1 MSANDFA
8 ARSPFVH
15 QGIRQVVRDIVPSQ
29 IREVAHLG
37 MGRENVVPLWFG
49 EPDQPTPEFIR
60 QAAINALAAGDTF
73 YQPNAGIAPLRKALA
88 GYMNRLYQTALVQEN
103 VIVTV
108 SGLNAMMVTLQ
119 AVLGVGDH
127 MVTTAPIWPNIVAI
141 PRVLGADVSTVP
153 LRAHGTG
160 GHGHGGWQLDLEA
173 LFAACGAKTKVIL
186 LNTPNNPT
194 GWMMPAKDQVRL
206 VEFADKHGIW
216 IIADEVYAR
225 LVYNGQ
231 DCAPSFVPFMTE
243 NRRIM
248 VINSF
253 SKAWAMTGWRLGWIT
268 APAAITG
275 ELEKLME
282 FNVSCPAGFIQ
293 QAGIVAL
300 RDGEDFVVSARNRYA
315 RSRKVL
321 VERLSNMPRIMLPEA
336 EAAFYAF
343 FKVDGVSDT
352 LSFAK
357 NLLRDEG
364 IGLAPGEAFGPEGAG
379 YIRACYAVSED
390 LIHRAMDGL
399 ATFLTR
405 NAL

>member
-1 MSANDFA
+1 MSNANFA
-8 ARSPFVH
+8 TRNPFVH
-15 QGIRQVVRDIVPSQ
+15 QGIRQVVRDITPSQ

-60 QAAINALAAGDTF
+60 QAAMDALAAGDTF
-73 YQPNAGIAPLRKALA
+73 YQPNAGIAPLRDALA
-88 GYMNRLYQTALVQEN
+88 GYMNGLYQTMLGPDN

-108 SGLNAMMVTLQ
+108 SGLNAIMVTLQ
-119 AVLGVGDH
+119 AVLGAGDH
-127 MVTTAPIWPNIVAI
+127 LVTTAPIWPNIVAI

-153 LRAHGTG
+153 LRADGEK
-160 GHGHGGWQLDLEA
+160 GGWQLDLDA
-173 LFAACGAKTKVIL
+173 LFAACGANTKVIL

-194 GWMMPAKDQVRL
+194 GWMMPADDQARL

-231 DCAPSFVPFMTE
+231 NHAPSFVPFMTE
-243 NRRIM
+243 NSRIM

-300 RDGEDFVVSARNRYA
+300 RDGEDFVVSSRNRYA
-315 RSRKVL
+315 RSRDVL
-321 VERLSNMPRIMLPEA
+321 VERLSSMPRIILPEA

-352 LSFAK
+352 LAFAK
-357 NLLRDEG
+357 NLLLDEG

-379 YIRACYAVSED
+379 YIRACYAVSEER
-390 LIHRAMDGL
+390 IHRAMDGL
-399 ATFLTR
+399 ERFLVR
-405 NAL
+405 S